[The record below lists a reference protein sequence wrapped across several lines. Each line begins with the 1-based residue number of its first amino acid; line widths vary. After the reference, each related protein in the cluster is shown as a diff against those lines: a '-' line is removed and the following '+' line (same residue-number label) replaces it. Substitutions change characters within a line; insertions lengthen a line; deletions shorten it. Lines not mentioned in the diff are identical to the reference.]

1 MKYNNMFIGSRLMET
16 ITSGLYDGNLNC
28 IREYIQNS
36 IDAKANNIEI
46 FFDNGMSDLII
57 KDDGSGMDKC
67 ELENSLGIGTSS
79 KSDEDIGWR
88 GIGIWSGVPVCKRI
102 VVITKKKNDK
112 KYRIEINND
121 IMRQEHLSNKP
132 ILDILSIS
140 TGEIE
145 ELPSGKEESIKE
157 DHFTVVRLESILPTQ
172 RYVFDSKE
180 IANYL
185 SREIPLPFNKKSFS
199 FASDID
205 QWLEEKGVVFPSV
218 AIKFNGIKLYRPP
231 FRSDIFLDKIIKKE
245 FYIKNDLIAVG
256 WFLTGIAN
264 EKLKGANCGIY
275 FKKKGFTIGDA
286 NLVLR
291 QFTGTYHP
299 WQYGEI
305 HIISRDLREN
315 AARNNFEYNN
325 GNVGLFLKSV
335 GDFIRH
341 LEQLNRYKSQKTS
354 PKQFEKI
361 KENLKNKD
369 YLSMDENL
377 LSIKERSARPVS
389 FTSEPSIQVM
399 KAVIDSEF
407 DRYQIEL
414 NTIKNKIHNINLNDI
429 EILDTIRDSN
439 TPDKYNVLNG
449 LDNTAKSKIKNNPHS
464 SNKPSNHLI
473 QVNADMLNDMVVL
486 EGTSKT
492 DPFDETNK
500 QNLNLSMKLILNN
513 VCPKMKSSLTRITK
527 KGLEFPVMSIT
538 DPMRDLLKE
547 RTGLDENEI
556 IRLSQAAYG
565 WEKVIAASKPPL
577 LLFDPTKDKT
587 KENKHLNRNLRLGVM
602 IYTIHDL
609 FVNLYKHELGKDSL
623 QWFEDSSK
631 EEKDTLNAEMILIV
645 DFICRLIEKSKN
657 RES

>member
-1 MKYNNMFIGSRLMET
+1 MET

-36 IDAKANNIEI
+36 IDAKASNIEI

-57 KDDGSGMDKC
+57 KDDGTGMNKS

-79 KSDEDIGWR
+79 KSDDDIGWR

-102 VVITKKKNDK
+102 VIITKKMNDK
-112 KYRIEINND
+112 KYRIEIDND

-132 ILDILSIS
+132 ILDILSAS

-145 ELPSGKEESIKE
+145 ELPSGKEESFKE

-172 RYVFDSKE
+172 RYVFDNKE

-185 SREIPLPFNKKSFS
+185 SSEIPVPFNKNCFS
-199 FASDID
+199 FASDIE
-205 QWLEEKGVVFPSV
+205 QWLEDSGVVFPSV
-218 AIKFNGIKLYRPP
+218 AIKFNGVELYRPP
-231 FRSDIFLDKIIKKE
+231 FRSDIFLNAIIKKE
-245 FYIKNDLIAVG
+245 FYIKNNLIAIG

-264 EKLKGANCGIY
+264 EKLRGANCGIY

-291 QFTGTYHP
+291 QFSGTYHP

-305 HIISRDLREN
+305 HIISKDLREN

-335 GDFIRH
+335 GDFIRN

-354 PKQFEKI
+354 SKQFDKI

-369 YLSMDENL
+369 YVTMDEDL
-377 LSIKERSARPVS
+377 LSIKERSDRPAS

-407 DRYQIEL
+407 DRYQNEL
-414 NTIKNKIHNINLNDI
+414 NSIRDKISNTKSNNIGKR
-429 EILDTIRDSN
+429 DTISGKN
-439 TPDKYNVLNG
+439 TADKYNIMDG
-449 LDNTAKSKIKNNPHS
+449 LDNTAKPKIINDSYCND
-464 SNKPSNHLI
+464 KPSNLLN
-473 QVNADMLNDMVVL
+473 QVNADMPHDMVVSESL
-486 EGTSKT
+486 SKT
-492 DPFDETNK
+492 GPSDETNK

-513 VCPKMKSSLTRITK
+513 VCPMMKSSLTRITK
-527 KGLEFPVMSIT
+527 KGLEFPSMSIT

-547 RTGLDENEI
+547 RTGLDDNEI

-565 WEKVIAASKPPL
+565 WEKVIATSKPPL
-577 LLFDPTKDKT
+577 LLFDPTKDKP
-587 KENKHLNRNLRLGVM
+587 KENKHLNRNLRFGVM
-602 IYTIHDL
+602 IYAIHDL
-609 FVNLYKHELGKDSL
+609 FVNLHKHDVGKDSL
-623 QWFEDSSK
+623 QWFENSSK

-645 DFICRLIEKSKN
+645 DFMCRLIDKSKN
-657 RES
+657 QES